1 MSNIGRISTNA
12 LHTRTMSN
20 FARVQEHLA
29 TLQNQISSGI
39 KANTFEGLTG
49 QVEQFVGL
57 EAKVGKL
64 KNYINNNTEVQSRM
78 QSSRQAVANTI
89 EIVDDMKNL
98 LMLRRNGAIQDNLA
112 FEQQIKSMRESY
124 INQLNQNVNGRYLF
138 AGTRSDHP
146 PVSQTIPALAVDGE
160 PDAGYYQGS
169 TEDVYVRPQDNYE
182 FAYNVRADA
191 EGFQKVF
198 AAISMSIEGDA
209 ADDDTQISAALEMM
223 NDGLNDINLTQTR
236 LDANIVDITQINER
250 HSSAILYYKGITEE
264 ISKTDVVSASTEV
277 TLDQTILSATFQTFA
292 KISSLSL
299 ADYLN

>member
-64 KNYINNNTEVQSRM
+64 KSYINNNIEVQSRM
-78 QSSRQAVANTI
+78 QSTRQAVANTI
-89 EIVDDMKNL
+89 DITDSMKNL

-112 FEQQIKSMRESY
+112 FSQQITSMRESF

-138 AGTRSDHP
+138 GGTRSDHP
-146 PVSQTIPALAVDGE
+146 PVSETIPALAENNV

-169 TEDVYVRPQDNYE
+169 TEDIFVRPQDNYE

-198 AAISMSIEGDA
+198 AAISMGLDGDA
-209 ADDDTQISAALEMM
+209 DNDDAKIAKALEMM
-223 NDGLNDINLTQTR
+223 NEGLNDINIEQTK
-236 LDANIVDITQINER
+236 LDANIVDIDQINER
-250 HSSAILYYKGITEE
+250 HNSAILYYKGVTEE
-264 ISKTDVVSASTEV
+264 IAKTDIVTASTEV

-292 KISSLSL
+292 RISSLNL
-299 ADYLN
+299 ADYLK